1 MWEKITSDPFI
12 LDTVTHCHIQFDFD
26 PEPHFS
32 ATRPHSSFTE
42 FEQAI
47 IDNEIEKFLQKGIIR
62 LSSFEDGQVISP
74 IFTRPKKDGS
84 HRVIFNLKRL
94 NESVSYHHFKMDTLE
109 TAIKLIRP
117 SCFMTSID
125 LKDAYDSIPVA
136 LEHQK
141 FLKFTWRDQLY
152 VFSCLPMGL
161 SSSPRIFTKVMK
173 PVFAYL
179 RSQFGHTCLGYIDD
193 SFYLEDSYSECASQF
208 TCCAAHYQLRF

>member
-12 LDTVTHCHIQFDFD
+12 LDAVTHCHIEFDFE
-26 PEPHFS
+26 PEPLFS

-42 FEQAI
+42 VEQTI
-47 IDNEIEKFLQKGIIR
+47 IDDEIEKFLQKGIIR
-62 LSSFEDGQVISP
+62 LSSFDDGQVISP

-84 HRVIFNLKRL
+84 HRVIFNLNRL
-94 NESVSYHHFKMDTLE
+94 NESVSYHHYKINTLE

-125 LKDAYDSIPVA
+125 LKDAYYSIPAA

-141 FLKFTWRDQLY
+141 YLKFIWRDQLY
-152 VFSCLPMGL
+152 AFTSLPMGL
-161 SSSPRIFTKVMK
+161 SSSPRVFTKVMK

-193 SFYLEDSYSECASQF
+193 SFYLEEATQ
-208 TCCAAHYQLRF
+208 T